1 MGNATEHT
9 FRPALQELLQGFDT
23 GITATNEPKR
33 VQRNAPDYVITR
45 DTGNGRF
52 TVGYVEAKD
61 IVDVALDK
69 VEHGEQMGRYK
80 RALENLLL
88 TDYLEFRWFVKGEK
102 QPLTARL
109 ATIQANKS
117 LLVNKDEVKK
127 LETLLG
133 SFLGRPFE
141 HIRKPEELARRM
153 ARLTHIIRD
162 TVEEVFAKKVA
173 SETLNGLFEAFK
185 SVLLPELPIPQF
197 ADMFAQTLAYGLFAA
212 RYNHKGDKVFDR
224 RDAAR
229 EIPKTNPFLRKLFT
243 MIAGPDFDEE
253 PFIGYV
259 NELTQVLELTD
270 MDAVLAD
277 FGKRTRQ
284 EDPIVHFYETFL
296 AQYDPKLRELRGVY
310 YTPEPVVSYIVRSV
324 DILLREQFDCPDGL
338 ADTAT
343 VLRSFPD
350 EQGKMQTERVPRV
363 LLLDPACGTGTFSYT
378 IIDHIRQTFRQS
390 NNAGMWSSYVREHLL
405 PRLFGFELLMAPYAV
420 AHLKLGMQLAALDL
434 PVAEREDWAYDF
446 ATDERLGIYLTNT
459 LEQTLGTGR
468 AKLLLGGFISDE
480 ANEAAKVKQDYP
492 VMVIVG
498 NPPYSGHSANKGKW
512 ISELLH
518 GMDDRTGKKIGNYFE
533 VDGKPLGENNPKYLN
548 DDYVKFIR
556 FSQWR
561 IEQTGYG
568 ILAFITNHGYLDNP
582 TFRGM
587 RQSLMQTFDDIYV
600 LDLHGNAKKK
610 ERSPN
615 GNPDKNVFDIQ
626 QGVAIGIFVKKQK
639 KPSMS
644 KLANVH
650 HAHLWG
656 EREIFAKS
664 EKR

>member
-1 MGNATEHT
+1 MYDMERVDVLTSNSSEALIYTYLKRIEQQHKMGNATEHT
-9 FRPALQELLQGFDT
+9 FRPALQELLQGFDP
-23 GITATNEPKR
+23 GLTATNEPKR

-45 DTGNGRF
+45 NTGNGLF

-61 IVDVALDK
+61 IVDVSLDK

-102 QPLTARL
+102 QPLTARI
-109 ATIQANKS
+109 ATIQPNRS

-162 TVEEVFAKKVA
+162 TVEEVFAKRVA

-212 RYNHKGDKVFDR
+212 RYNHKGNKAFDR

-378 IIDHIRQTFRQS
+378 IIDLIRQTFRES

-434 PVAEREDWAYDF
+434 PPNEREDWAYDF

-498 NPPYSGHSANKGKW
+498 NPPYSGHSANKGDW
-512 ISELLH
+512 IKRSAPRH
-518 GMDDRTGKKIGNYFE
+518 G
-533 VDGKPLGENNPKYLN
+533 
-548 DDYVKFIR
+548 
-556 FSQWR
+556 
-561 IEQTGYG
+561 
-568 ILAFITNHGYLDNP
+568 
-582 TFRGM
+582 
-587 RQSLMQTFDDIYV
+587 
-600 LDLHGNAKKK
+600 
-610 ERSPN
+610 
-615 GNPDKNVFDIQ
+615 
-626 QGVAIGIFVKKQK
+626 
-639 KPSMS
+639 
-644 KLANVH
+644 
-650 HAHLWG
+650 
-656 EREIFAKS
+656 
-664 EKR
+664 